1 MSKIEVLPQDVAER
15 IAAGEVVE
23 RPASIVKELL
33 ENALDAGAS
42 SISVT
47 IEKGGCESIRVADN
61 GRGIEAADVPL
72 AFARHATSKI
82 RVFDDLF
89 RLRTF
94 GFRGEALASIA
105 AVARVEMV
113 SRTASSPSG
122 MRIVVESGTVRESAE
137 IGCPVGTTVLVDRIF
152 ASVPARKKFLKT
164 AATEQGN
171 CLDTVTRL
179 AMSNA
184 GVGIRVTANGR
195 ETMNLPASGDLA
207 ERLALLLGGEL
218 RGQLVPL
225 DYSARGI
232 RISGFAGRPDLS
244 RSSSRGM
251 FSFVNRRSV
260 RDPLLTSAIMTAY
273 RGTMEGRRY
282 PAVVLFVDLPA
293 EELDVNVHPAKV
305 EVRFRDPRAVYET
318 VVEALTGAA
327 ANRALSRPG
336 SQEGEAAAGGVAK
349 APENYRL
356 RIEEALKRY
365 TILPSRRNFP
375 VRRPHDGES
384 GRPAAGPGA
393 LPERKEPTAPAP
405 GPAPEPARSAPR
417 FSDLLYLGQILQ
429 TYLVFAGPSG
439 LVLLDQHAAHERV
452 LFDKLKKSSS
462 LRGSPA
468 QRLLLPEVMSLPPG
482 DFALLSEAAG
492 ILGDLGLEVEPFG
505 ADTAVVRSVPSLL
518 ARTNPRDLV
527 AEILEELAETSRTAE
542 LEDRRERILARMACK
557 GAVKAN
563 ADLSESEVKALCT
576 DLDAA
581 ATATTCPHGRPLFI
595 LLSQGDLER
604 MFHRK

>member
-1 MSKIEVLPQDVAER
+1 MSKIEVLPHDVAER

-42 SISVT
+42 SITIS
-47 IEKGGCESIRVADN
+47 IEKGGCESIRVVDN

-72 AFARHATSKI
+72 VFARHATSKI

-89 RLRTF
+89 RLKTF

-113 SRTASSPSG
+113 SRTGSSPSG
-122 MRIVVESGTVRESAE
+122 MRIVIESGEVRDCVET
-137 IGCPVGTTVLVDRIF
+137 GCPVGTAVSVDRIF
-152 ASVPARKKFLKT
+152 DAVPARKKFLKS

-171 CLDTVTRL
+171 CLDTITRAAL
-179 AMSNA
+179 SNA
-184 GVGIRVTANGR
+184 AVGMRVTANGR
-195 ETMNLPASGDLA
+195 ETMNLPASGDVA
-207 ERLALLLGGEL
+207 ERLSLLLGAEL

-251 FSFVNRRSV
+251 FSFVKGRSV

-293 EELDVNVHPAKV
+293 EEVDVNVHPAKI
-305 EVRFRDPRAVYET
+305 EVRFQDPRAVYET
-318 VVEALTGAA
+318 VVEALTAA
-327 ANRALSRPG
+327 SAGPALFPP
-336 SQEGEAAAGGVAK
+336 AAGGQAMAARSRTA
-349 APENYRL
+349 APENYRQ

-365 TILPSRRNFP
+365 TLLPSKRDFP
-375 VRRPHDGES
+375 PRPPDAGV
-384 GRPAAGPGA
+384 GRPDTGRGRP
-393 LPERKEPTAPAP
+393 PEPRDATAPVP
-405 GPAPEPARSAPR
+405 ELPRPALH
-417 FSDLLYLGQILQ
+417 FSDLVFLGQVLQ
-429 TYLVFAGPSG
+429 TYLVFGGPSG

-452 LFDKLKKSSS
+452 LFDKLKRTSS
-462 LRGSPA
+462 LRGSAA
-468 QRLLLPEVMSLPPG
+468 QRLLLPEVMSLPPR
-482 DFALLSEAAG
+482 DFALLSEAVG

-527 AEILEELAETSRTAE
+527 AELLEEMAETSRTAE

-563 ADLSESEVKALCT
+563 ADLSEEEVKALCA

-581 ATATTCPHGRPLFI
+581 ASATTCPHGRPLYV

>member
-1 MSKIEVLPQDVAER
+1 MSKIEVLPHDVAER

-42 SISVT
+42 SIT
-47 IEKGGCESIRVADN
+47 IGIEKGGCESIRVVDN
-61 GRGIEAADVPL
+61 GRGIEATDVPL

-82 RVFDDLF
+82 RAFDDLF
-89 RLRTF
+89 RLKTF

-113 SRTASSPSG
+113 SRTGSSPSG
-122 MRIVVESGTVRESAE
+122 MRIVIESGEVRERVE
-137 IGCPVGTTVLVDRIF
+137 IGCPVGTAVSVDRIF
-152 ASVPARKKFLKT
+152 DAVPARKKFLKT
-164 AATEQGN
+164 AATEQVN
-171 CLDTVTRL
+171 CLDTITRL
-179 AMSNA
+179 ALSNA
-184 GVGIRVTANGR
+184 AVGMRVTANGR
-195 ETMNLPASGDLA
+195 ETMNLPASGDVA
-207 ERLALLLGGEL
+207 ERLSLLLGTEL

-225 DYSARGI
+225 DYSARGM

-251 FSFVNRRSV
+251 FSFVKGRSV
-260 RDPLLTSAIMTAY
+260 RDPLLTSAMMTAY

-282 PAVVLFVDLPA
+282 PVVVLFVDLPA
-293 EELDVNVHPAKV
+293 EEVDVNVHPAKI

-318 VVEALTGAA
+318 VVEALTAA
-327 ANRALSRPG
+327 SAGPALSRPVVG
-336 SQEGEAAAGGVAK
+336 GEAVAARSRTT

-365 TILPSRRNFP
+365 TLLPSKRDFP
-375 VRRPHDGES
+375 PRPPDAGV
-384 GRPAAGPGA
+384 GRPDTDRGRP
-393 LPERKEPTAPAP
+393 PEPRDATAPVP
-405 GPAPEPARSAPR
+405 ELPRPALH
-417 FSDLLYLGQILQ
+417 FSDLVFLGQVLQ
-429 TYLVFAGPSG
+429 TYLIFGGPSG

-452 LFDKLKKSSS
+452 LFDKLKRTSS
-462 LRGSPA
+462 LRGSAA
-468 QRLLLPEVMSLPPG
+468 QRLLLPEVMSLPPR
-482 DFALLSEAAG
+482 DFALLSEAVG

-527 AEILEELAETSRTAE
+527 VELLEELAETSRTAE

-563 ADLSESEVKALCT
+563 ADLSEEEVKALCA

-581 ATATTCPHGRPLFI
+581 ASATTCPHGRPLYV
-595 LLSQGDLER
+595 LLSQGDLSR

>member
-1 MSKIEVLPQDVAER
+1 MSKIEVLPHDVAER

-42 SISVT
+42 SIT
-47 IEKGGCESIRVADN
+47 IAIEKGGCESIRVVDN
-61 GRGIEAADVPL
+61 GRGIGAADVPL
-72 AFARHATSKI
+72 AFERHATSKI

-94 GFRGEALASIA
+94 GFRGEALASIG

-113 SRTASSPSG
+113 SRTASSSSG
-122 MRIVVESGTVRESAE
+122 MRIVIDAGAVKERAE
-137 IGCPVGTTVLVDRIF
+137 IGCPVGTAVTVDRIF
-152 ASVPARKKFLKT
+152 DAVPARKKFLKT

-171 CLDTVTRL
+171 CLDTITRL
-179 AMSNA
+179 ALSNA
-184 GVGIRVTANGR
+184 AVGIRVTAGGR
-195 ETMNLPASGDLA
+195 ETMNLPASGDVA
-207 ERLALLLGGEL
+207 ERLSLLLGAEL

-225 DYSARGI
+225 DYCARGI

-251 FSFVNRRSV
+251 FAFVNGRSV
-260 RDPLLTSAIMTAY
+260 RDPLLTSAIMTSY

-293 EELDVNVHPAKV
+293 EEIDVNVHPAKI

-327 ANRALSRPG
+327 ASPALSPPV
-336 SQEGEAAAGGVAK
+336 SEGKAMAAGSGAK
-349 APENYRL
+349 TSGNYRL

-365 TILPSRRNFP
+365 TLVPSRRDFP
-375 VRRPHDGES
+375 PRPHDG
-384 GRPAAGPGA
+384 GPARIDAGNA
-393 LPERKEPTAPAP
+393 AFPEPREPLEPAPASP
-405 GPAPEPARSAPR
+405 RSVLR
-417 FSDLLYLGQILQ
+417 FSDLLFLGQVLQ
-429 TYLVFAGPSG
+429 TYLLFTGPAG

-452 LFDKLKKSSS
+452 LFDKLKKGSA
-462 LRGSPA
+462 LRGSPS

-527 AEILEELAETSRTAE
+527 TELLEELAETSRTAE

-563 ADLSESEVKALCT
+563 SDLSEAEVKALCA

-581 ATATTCPHGRPLFI
+581 ASAVTCPHGRPLYV